1 VAIGPAPILA
11 LLVGGFHTGL
21 FMFLRGRGGGRM
33 LIVFVAAALG
43 AWAGD
48 AIGGRLGIDP
58 LRLGDFH
65 LIVASAVA
73 WAGIAFVEVLFILG
87 PTDATDATDRRL

>member
-1 VAIGPAPILA
+1 MAIGPAPILA
-11 LLVGGFHTGL
+11 LLLGGFHTGL
-21 FMFLRGRGGGRM
+21 FMFLRGRGGAQM
-33 LIVFVAAALG
+33 LVVLVAAALG

-48 AIGGRLGIDP
+48 ALGGRLGIDP
-58 LRLGDFH
+58 IRLGDFH

-87 PTDATDATDRRL
+87 PSETRERQL

>member
-11 LLVGGFHTGL
+11 LLLGGFHTGL
-21 FMFLRGRGGGRM
+21 FMFLRGRGGAQM
-33 LIVFVAAALG
+33 LVVLVAAVLG

-58 LRLGDFH
+58 IRLGDFH

-73 WAGIAFVEVLFILG
+73 WAGILFVEVLFILG
-87 PTDATDATDRRL
+87 PTETRDGSL